1 MKDLAKIRHAWTIRA
16 ARFAFI
22 AWTLVQPAAGSA
34 LRPAASMSGQQPHS
48 ELRKGG
54 YIICF
59 RHTSTDQGLSQGW
72 PRSALWPERDEC

>member
-1 MKDLAKIRHAWTIRA
+1 MKDLAKVRLAWTARA

-22 AWTLVQPAAGSA
+22 AWTLVQPAAG
-34 LRPAASMSGQQPHS
+34 QQLHS